1 MFCGSW
7 LRNKEQTKLPGAG
20 NDAAQP
26 DRENAAFRGRR
37 AQLRT
42 GEVVALDKSNLSLA
56 TDTPIKA
63 REQDL
68 IGRTPFAERLA
79 DILKSAAGPESL
91 VIGLYGP
98 WGSGKTSVIN
108 LVENALSR
116 KDDDGKAGVSVVRF
130 EPWNYL
136 TSEQLLAQ
144 FLKEVG
150 SALDKDVHGR
160 RTLFGKLFGKLCGK
174 RPEVLNAFAAYSEAL
189 LITAG
194 AAASLAGAPLA
205 GVAVPAFGKR
215 LASRLRKSAE
225 RAGSVSSKKQRLEEE
240 LLKFDGRVVV
250 IIDDIDRLPNDQVRM
265 VFQLVAS
272 LAKLPKINYLLSFDE
287 EVVTRALSEVQNCD
301 GAEYLEKVVQVPVHL
316 PSISSGDLERVLL
329 KDINA
334 IFKSFAYRLEDL
346 DDKRWNGVRLTFL
359 NNRFFTIR
367 EVRRFTNAL
376 KAKLSILPRFCC
388 FEDVVALAVLE
399 LKVPKLVDWIRVHK
413 DLLCG
418 TIGSSLYMN
427 NMDPK
432 DNLANLEELISR
444 IVPRSEAK
452 WAVEAVCRLF
462 PRVANKTGMS
472 HCVSYSRESL
482 NAIWRADSFD
492 QYFHSNMPDGIDVHE
507 VQDALNVSDGGVL
520 LDDLR
525 RHAEAGSMIDFVSAM
540 RARVSTLEE
549 GRAEIVTKAYLL
561 ALGLSKEKRYA
572 PLASTSADLELL
584 RLIELLFKQL
594 GPAKSDE
601 ILRASVDESKGRI
614 VYPLVPF
621 LISQLNSLNDG
632 GNGGCKTLLPEGDIF
647 ELSDAVCAR
656 VGEDAAARNLFL
668 DDECHYALIL
678 LKERKPN
685 EFMAYAKRIAN
696 ADGAGCAS
704 FLSFGPKR
712 YTLLGSDEVT
722 SFSFDKTAVAKVV
735 ELAKVDGLL
744 AEARTD
750 GSFFEL
756 PEDCQLVAAAF
767 CASNRDDDDR
777 NEVSAEEAGKL
788 LAHWRRNSRR
798 A

>member
-1 MFCGSW
+1 MD
-7 LRNKEQTKLPGAG
+7 N
-20 NDAAQP
+20 
-26 DRENAAFRGRR
+26 
-37 AQLRT
+37 
-42 GEVVALDKSNLSLA
+42 SNLSLA

-68 IGRTPFAERLA
+68 IGRIPFAERLA

-136 TSEQLLAQ
+136 TAEQLLAQ
-144 FLKEVG
+144 FLKEVEG
-150 SALDKDVHGR
+150 ALDKDAYGR
-160 RTLFGKLFGKLCGK
+160 RKLFGKLRGK

-189 LITAG
+189 LMTAG

-205 GVAVPAFGKR
+205 GVAVPAFGNR
-215 LASRLRKSAE
+215 LTSRLRKSAD
-225 RAGSVSSKKQRLEEE
+225 RAGSVSAKKQRLEEE
-240 LLKFDGRVVV
+240 LLKFDGRVAV

-287 EVVTRALSEVQNCD
+287 EVVTRALSEVQKCD
-301 GAEYLEKVVQVPVHL
+301 GAEYLEKVVQVPVRL
-316 PSISSGDLERVLL
+316 PSISSGDLERILL

-334 IFKSFAYRLEDL
+334 IFEAFSYRRVDL
-346 DDKRWNGVRLTFL
+346 DDKRWNGVCLTFL
-359 NNRFFTIR
+359 NNRFSTIR
-367 EVRRFTNAL
+367 EVRRFSNAL

-399 LKVPKLVDWIRVHK
+399 LKVPKVVDWVRVHK
-413 DLLCG
+413 DFLCG
-418 TIGSSLYMN
+418 TIGSSSYTISG
-427 NMDPK
+427 DPK
-432 DNLANLEELISR
+432 DTLANLKERFSGL
-444 IVPRSEAK
+444 VPSSEAK

-472 HCVSYSRESL
+472 HCVYYSRKSL

-492 QYFHSNMPDGIDVHE
+492 LYFHSNIPDGIDVHE
-507 VQDALNVSDGGVL
+507 VLDALNVSEGGVL
-520 LDDLR
+520 LEDLH
-525 RHAEAGSMIDFVSAM
+525 RHAGAGSMIDFVSAM
-540 RARVSTLEE
+540 RAHVSTLEE
-549 GRAEIVTKAYLL
+549 GRAEIVTRACLL
-561 ALGLSKEKRYA
+561 VLGLSKEKRYA
-572 PLASTSADLELL
+572 PMASTSADLELI
-584 RLIELLFKQL
+584 RLIELLFKRL
-594 GPAKSDE
+594 GPTKSDE
-601 ILRASVDESKGRI
+601 ILRASVDESKGRVI
-614 VYPLVPF
+614 YPLALF
-621 LISQLNSLNDG
+621 LIGQLNSLNDT
-632 GNGGCKTLLPEGDIF
+632 GNGGCKTLLPEGVIF
-647 ELSDAVCAR
+647 ELSDAVCAK

-704 FLSFGPKR
+704 FLSFGSKR
-712 YTLLGSDEVT
+712 YTLLGSNEVT

-735 ELAKVDGLL
+735 GLAKVDGLL
-744 AEARTD
+744 AEACTD

-767 CASNRDDDDR
+767 CVAIRDDDDG
-777 NEVSAEEAGKL
+777 NEVSAVEADML
-788 LAHWRRNSRR
+788 LARWRRNCRR

>member
-1 MFCGSW
+1 MD
-7 LRNKEQTKLPGAG
+7 N
-20 NDAAQP
+20 
-26 DRENAAFRGRR
+26 
-37 AQLRT
+37 
-42 GEVVALDKSNLSLA
+42 SNLSLA

-68 IGRTPFAERLA
+68 IGRIPFAERLA

-136 TSEQLLAQ
+136 TAEQLLAQ
-144 FLKEVG
+144 FLKEVEG
-150 SALDKDVHGR
+150 ALDKDAYGR
-160 RTLFGKLFGKLCGK
+160 RKLFGKLRGK

-189 LITAG
+189 LMTAG

-205 GVAVPAFGKR
+205 GVAVPAFGNR
-215 LASRLRKSAE
+215 LTSRLRKSAD
-225 RAGSVSSKKQRLEEE
+225 RAGNVSAKKQRLEEE

-287 EVVTRALSEVQNCD
+287 EVVTRALSEVQKCD
-301 GAEYLEKVVQVPVHL
+301 GAEYLEKVVQVPVRL
-316 PSISSGDLERVLL
+316 PSISSGDLERILL
-329 KDINA
+329 KDIDA
-334 IFKSFAYRLEDL
+334 IFEAFSYRREDL
-346 DDKRWNGVRLTFL
+346 DDKRWNGVCLTFL
-359 NNRFFTIR
+359 NNRFSTIR
-367 EVRRFTNAL
+367 EVRRFSNAL

-399 LKVPKLVDWIRVHK
+399 LKVPKVVDWVRVHK
-413 DLLCG
+413 DFPCG
-418 TIGSSLYMN
+418 TIGSSSYTISG
-427 NMDPK
+427 DPK
-432 DNLANLEELISR
+432 DTLANLKERFSGL
-444 IVPRSEAK
+444 VPSSEAK

-472 HCVSYSRESL
+472 HCVYYSRKSL

-492 QYFHSNMPDGIDVHE
+492 LYFHSNIPDGIDVHE
-507 VQDALNVSDGGVL
+507 VLDALNVSEGGVL
-520 LDDLR
+520 LEDLH

-540 RARVSTLEE
+540 RAHVSTLEE
-549 GRAEIVTKAYLL
+549 GRAEIVTRACLL
-561 ALGLSKEKRYA
+561 VLGLSKEKCYA
-572 PLASTSADLELL
+572 PFASTSADLELI
-584 RLIELLFKQL
+584 RLIELLFKRL
-594 GPAKSDE
+594 GPTKSDE
-601 ILRASVDESKGRI
+601 ILRASVDESKGRVI
-614 VYPLVPF
+614 YPLALF
-621 LISQLNSLNDG
+621 LIGQLNSLNDT
-632 GNGGCKTLLPEGDIF
+632 GNGGCKTLLPEGGIF
-647 ELSDAVCAR
+647 ELSDAVCAK

-704 FLSFGPKR
+704 FLSFGSKR
-712 YTLLGSDEVT
+712 YTLLGSNEVT

-735 ELAKVDGLL
+735 GLAKVDGLL
-744 AEARTD
+744 AEACTD

-767 CASNRDDDDR
+767 CVAIRDDDDR
-777 NEVSAEEAGKL
+777 NEVTAVEAGML
-788 LAHWRRNSRR
+788 LARWRRNCRR
-798 A
+798 V

>member
-1 MFCGSW
+1 MD
-7 LRNKEQTKLPGAG
+7 N
-20 NDAAQP
+20 
-26 DRENAAFRGRR
+26 
-37 AQLRT
+37 
-42 GEVVALDKSNLSLA
+42 SNLSLA

-68 IGRTPFAERLA
+68 IGRIPFAERLA

-136 TSEQLLAQ
+136 TAEQLLAQ
-144 FLKEVG
+144 FLKEVEG
-150 SALDKDVHGR
+150 ALDKDAYGR
-160 RTLFGKLFGKLCGK
+160 RKLFGKLRGK
-174 RPEVLNAFAAYSEAL
+174 RPEALNAFAAYSEAL
-189 LITAG
+189 LMTAG

-205 GVAVPAFGKR
+205 GVAVPAFGNR
-215 LASRLRKSAE
+215 LTSRLRKSAD
-225 RAGSVSSKKQRLEEE
+225 RAGSVSAKKQKLEEE

-287 EVVTRALSEVQNCD
+287 EVVTRALSEVQKCD
-301 GAEYLEKVVQVPVHL
+301 GAEYLEKVVQVPVRL
-316 PSISSGDLERVLL
+316 PSISSGDLERILL
-329 KDINA
+329 KDIDA
-334 IFKSFAYRLEDL
+334 IFEAFSYRREDL
-346 DDKRWNGVRLTFL
+346 DDKRWNGVCLTFL
-359 NNRFFTIR
+359 NNRFSTIR
-367 EVRRFTNAL
+367 EVRRFSNAL

-399 LKVPKLVDWIRVHK
+399 LKVPKFVDWVRVHK
-413 DLLCG
+413 DFLCG
-418 TIGSSLYMN
+418 TIGSSSYTISG
-427 NMDPK
+427 DPK
-432 DNLANLEELISR
+432 DTLANLKERFSGL
-444 IVPRSEAK
+444 VPSSEAK

-462 PRVANKTGMS
+462 PRVVNKTGMS
-472 HCVSYSRESL
+472 HCVYYSRKSL

-492 QYFHSNMPDGIDVHE
+492 LYFHSNIPDGIDVHE
-507 VQDALNVSDGGVL
+507 VLDALNVSEGGVL
-520 LDDLR
+520 LEDLH

-540 RARVSTLEE
+540 RAHVSTLEE
-549 GRAEIVTKAYLL
+549 GRAEIVTRACLL
-561 ALGLSKEKRYA
+561 VLGLSKEKRYA
-572 PLASTSADLELL
+572 PFASTSADLELI
-584 RLIELLFKQL
+584 RLIELLFKRL
-594 GPAKSDE
+594 GPTKSDE
-601 ILRASVDESKGRI
+601 ILRASVDESKGRVI
-614 VYPLVPF
+614 YPLALF
-621 LISQLNSLNDG
+621 LIGQLNSLNDT
-632 GNGGCKTLLPEGDIF
+632 GNGGCKTLLPEGGIF
-647 ELSDAVCAR
+647 ELSDAVCAK

-704 FLSFGPKR
+704 FLSFGSKR
-712 YTLLGSDEVT
+712 YTLLGSNEVT

-735 ELAKVDGLL
+735 GLAKVDGLL
-744 AEARTD
+744 AEACTD

-767 CASNRDDDDR
+767 CVAIRDDDDR
-777 NEVSAEEAGKL
+777 NEVTAVEAGML
-788 LAHWRRNSRR
+788 LARWRRNCRR
-798 A
+798 V

>member
-1 MFCGSW
+1 MD
-7 LRNKEQTKLPGAG
+7 N
-20 NDAAQP
+20 
-26 DRENAAFRGRR
+26 
-37 AQLRT
+37 
-42 GEVVALDKSNLSLA
+42 SNLSLA

-68 IGRTPFAERLA
+68 IGRIPFAERLA

-136 TSEQLLAQ
+136 TAEQLLAQ
-144 FLKEVG
+144 FLKEVEG
-150 SALDKDVHGR
+150 ALDKDAYGR
-160 RTLFGKLFGKLCGK
+160 RKLFGKLRGK

-189 LITAG
+189 LMTAG

-205 GVAVPAFGKR
+205 GVAVPAFGNR
-215 LASRLRKSAE
+215 LTSRLRKSAD
-225 RAGSVSSKKQRLEEE
+225 RAGSVSAKKQRLEEE

-287 EVVTRALSEVQNCD
+287 KVVTRALSEVQKCD
-301 GAEYLEKVVQVPVHL
+301 GAEYLEKVVQVPVRL
-316 PSISSGDLERVLL
+316 PSISSGDLERILL

-334 IFKSFAYRLEDL
+334 IFEAFSYRREDL
-346 DDKRWNGVRLTFL
+346 DDKRWNGVCLTFL
-359 NNRFFTIR
+359 NNRFSTIR
-367 EVRRFTNAL
+367 EVRRFSNAL
-376 KAKLSILPRFCC
+376 KAKLTILPRFCC

-399 LKVPKLVDWIRVHK
+399 LKVPKVVDWVRVHK
-413 DLLCG
+413 DFLCG
-418 TIGSSLYMN
+418 TIGSSSYTISG
-427 NMDPK
+427 DPK
-432 DNLANLEELISR
+432 DTLANLKERFSGL
-444 IVPRSEAK
+444 VPSSEAK

-472 HCVSYSRESL
+472 HCVYYSRKSL

-492 QYFHSNMPDGIDVHE
+492 LYFHSNIPDGIDVHE
-507 VQDALNVSDGGVL
+507 VLDALNVSEGGVL
-520 LDDLR
+520 LEDLH
-525 RHAEAGSMIDFVSAM
+525 RHAGAGSMIDFVSAM
-540 RARVSTLEE
+540 RAHVSTLEE
-549 GRAEIVTKAYLL
+549 GRAEIVTRACLL
-561 ALGLSKEKRYA
+561 VLGLSKEKRYA
-572 PLASTSADLELL
+572 PMASTSADLELI
-584 RLIELLFKQL
+584 RLIELLFKRL
-594 GPAKSDE
+594 GPTRSDE
-601 ILRASVDESKGRI
+601 ILRASVDESKGRVI
-614 VYPLVPF
+614 YPLALF
-621 LISQLNSLNDG
+621 LIGQLNSLNDT
-632 GNGGCKTLLPEGDIF
+632 GNGGCKTLLPEGGIF
-647 ELSDAVCAR
+647 ELSDAVCAK

-704 FLSFGPKR
+704 FLSFASKR
-712 YTLLGSDEVT
+712 YTLLGSNEVT

-735 ELAKVDGLL
+735 GLAKVDGLL
-744 AEARTD
+744 AEACTD

-767 CASNRDDDDR
+767 CVAIRDDDDG
-777 NEVSAEEAGKL
+777 NEVSAVEADML
-788 LAHWRRNSRR
+788 LARWRRNCRR

>member
-1 MFCGSW
+1 M
-7 LRNKEQTKLPGAG
+7 
-20 NDAAQP
+20 
-26 DRENAAFRGRR
+26 
-37 AQLRT
+37 
-42 GEVVALDKSNLSLA
+42 
-56 TDTPIKA
+56 
-63 REQDL
+63 
-68 IGRTPFAERLA
+68 
-79 DILKSAAGPESL
+79 
-91 VIGLYGP
+91 YGP

-136 TSEQLLAQ
+136 TAEQLLAQ
-144 FLKEVG
+144 FLKEVEG
-150 SALDKDVHGR
+150 ALDKDAYGR
-160 RTLFGKLFGKLCGK
+160 RKLFGKLRGK

-189 LITAG
+189 LMTAG

-205 GVAVPAFGKR
+205 GVAVPAFGNR
-215 LASRLRKSAE
+215 LTSRLRKSAD
-225 RAGSVSSKKQRLEEE
+225 RAGSVSAKKQRLEEE

-287 EVVTRALSEVQNCD
+287 EVVTRALSEVQKCD
-301 GAEYLEKVVQVPVHL
+301 GAEYLEKVVQVPVRL
-316 PSISSGDLERVLL
+316 PSISSGDLERILL
-329 KDINA
+329 KDIDA
-334 IFKSFAYRLEDL
+334 IFEAFSYRREDL
-346 DDKRWNGVRLTFL
+346 DDKRWNGVCLTFL
-359 NNRFFTIR
+359 NNRFSTIR
-367 EVRRFTNAL
+367 EVRRFSNAL

-399 LKVPKLVDWIRVHK
+399 LKVPKVVDWVRVHK
-413 DLLCG
+413 DFLCG
-418 TIGSSLYMN
+418 TIGSSSYTISG
-427 NMDPK
+427 DPK
-432 DNLANLEELISR
+432 DTLANLKERFSGL
-444 IVPRSEAK
+444 VPSSEAK

-472 HCVSYSRESL
+472 HCVYYSRKSL

-492 QYFHSNMPDGIDVHE
+492 LYFHSNIPDGIDVHE
-507 VQDALNVSDGGVL
+507 VLDALNVSEGGVL
-520 LDDLR
+520 LEDLH

-540 RARVSTLEE
+540 RAHVSTLEE
-549 GRAEIVTKAYLL
+549 GRAEIVTRACLL
-561 ALGLSKEKRYA
+561 VLGLSKEKRYA
-572 PLASTSADLELL
+572 PFASTSADLELI
-584 RLIELLFKQL
+584 RLIELLFKRL
-594 GPAKSDE
+594 GPTKSDE
-601 ILRASVDESKGRI
+601 ILRASVDESKGRVI
-614 VYPLVPF
+614 YPLALF
-621 LISQLNSLNDG
+621 LIGQLNSLNDT
-632 GNGGCKTLLPEGDIF
+632 GNGGCKTLLPEGGIF
-647 ELSDAVCAR
+647 ELSDAVCAK

-704 FLSFGPKR
+704 FLSFGSKR
-712 YTLLGSDEVT
+712 YTLLGSNEVT

-735 ELAKVDGLL
+735 GLAKVDGLL
-744 AEARTD
+744 AEACTD

-767 CASNRDDDDR
+767 CVAIRDDDDR
-777 NEVSAEEAGKL
+777 NEVTAVEAGML
-788 LAHWRRNSRR
+788 LARWRRNCRR
-798 A
+798 V

>member
-1 MFCGSW
+1 M
-7 LRNKEQTKLPGAG
+7 
-20 NDAAQP
+20 
-26 DRENAAFRGRR
+26 
-37 AQLRT
+37 
-42 GEVVALDKSNLSLA
+42 ALDKSNLSLA

-194 AAASLAGAPLA
+194 SAASLAGAPLA

-520 LDDLR
+520 LDDLH

>member
-1 MFCGSW
+1 MD
-7 LRNKEQTKLPGAG
+7 N
-20 NDAAQP
+20 
-26 DRENAAFRGRR
+26 
-37 AQLRT
+37 
-42 GEVVALDKSNLSLA
+42 SNLSLA

-68 IGRTPFAERLA
+68 IGRIPFAERLA

-91 VIGLYGP
+91 IIGLYGP

-136 TSEQLLAQ
+136 TAEQLLAQ
-144 FLKEVG
+144 FLKEVEG
-150 SALDKDVHGR
+150 ALDKDAYGR
-160 RTLFGKLFGKLCGK
+160 RKLFGKLRGK

-189 LITAG
+189 LMTAG

-205 GVAVPAFGKR
+205 GVAVPAFGNR
-215 LASRLRKSAE
+215 LTSRLRKSAD
-225 RAGSVSSKKQRLEEE
+225 RAGSVSAKKQRLEEE

-287 EVVTRALSEVQNCD
+287 EVVTRALSEVQKCD
-301 GAEYLEKVVQVPVHL
+301 GAEYLEKVVQVPVRL
-316 PSISSGDLERVLL
+316 PSISSGDLERILL

-334 IFKSFAYRLEDL
+334 IFEAFSYRREDL
-346 DDKRWNGVRLTFL
+346 DDKRWNGVCLTFL
-359 NNRFFTIR
+359 NNRFSTIR
-367 EVRRFTNAL
+367 EVRRFSNAL
-376 KAKLSILPRFCC
+376 KAKLTILPRFCC

-399 LKVPKLVDWIRVHK
+399 LKVPKVVDWVRVHK
-413 DLLCG
+413 DFLCG
-418 TIGSSLYMN
+418 TIGSSSYTISG
-427 NMDPK
+427 DPK
-432 DNLANLEELISR
+432 DTLANLKERFSGL
-444 IVPRSEAK
+444 VPSSEAK

-472 HCVSYSRESL
+472 HCVYYSRKSL

-492 QYFHSNMPDGIDVHE
+492 LYFHSNIPDGIDVHE
-507 VQDALNVSDGGVL
+507 VLDALNVSEGGVL
-520 LDDLR
+520 LEDLH
-525 RHAEAGSMIDFVSAM
+525 RHAGAGSMIDFVSAM
-540 RARVSTLEE
+540 RAHVSTLEE
-549 GRAEIVTKAYLL
+549 GRAEIVTRACLL
-561 ALGLSKEKRYA
+561 VLGLSKEKRYA
-572 PLASTSADLELL
+572 PMASTSADLELI
-584 RLIELLFKQL
+584 RLIELLFKRL
-594 GPAKSDE
+594 GPTRSDE
-601 ILRASVDESKGRI
+601 ILRASVDESKGRVI
-614 VYPLVPF
+614 YPLALF
-621 LISQLNSLNDG
+621 LIGQLNSLNDT
-632 GNGGCKTLLPEGDIF
+632 GNGGCKTLLPEGGIF
-647 ELSDAVCAR
+647 ELSDAVCAK

-704 FLSFGPKR
+704 FLSFGSKR
-712 YTLLGSDEVT
+712 YTLLGSNEVT

-735 ELAKVDGLL
+735 GLAKVDGLL
-744 AEARTD
+744 AEACTD

-767 CASNRDDDDR
+767 CVAIRDDDDG
-777 NEVSAEEAGKL
+777 NEVSAVEADML
-788 LAHWRRNSRR
+788 LARWRRNCRR

>member
-1 MFCGSW
+1 M
-7 LRNKEQTKLPGAG
+7 
-20 NDAAQP
+20 
-26 DRENAAFRGRR
+26 
-37 AQLRT
+37 
-42 GEVVALDKSNLSLA
+42 ALDNSNLSLA

-68 IGRTPFAERLA
+68 IGRIPFAERLA

-136 TSEQLLAQ
+136 TAEQLLAQ
-144 FLKEVG
+144 FLKEVEG
-150 SALDKDVHGR
+150 ALDKDAYGR
-160 RTLFGKLFGKLCGK
+160 RKLFGKLRGK

-189 LITAG
+189 LMTAG

-205 GVAVPAFGKR
+205 GVAVPAFGNR
-215 LASRLRKSAE
+215 LTSRLRKSAD
-225 RAGSVSSKKQRLEEE
+225 RAGSVSAKKQRLEEE
-240 LLKFDGRVVV
+240 LLKFDGRVAV

-287 EVVTRALSEVQNCD
+287 EVVTRALSEVQKCD
-301 GAEYLEKVVQVPVHL
+301 GAEYLEKVVQVPVRL
-316 PSISSGDLERVLL
+316 PSISSGDLERILL

-334 IFKSFAYRLEDL
+334 IFEAFSYRREDL
-346 DDKRWNGVRLTFL
+346 DDKRWNGVCLTFL
-359 NNRFFTIR
+359 NNRFSTIR
-367 EVRRFTNAL
+367 EVRRFSNAL

-399 LKVPKLVDWIRVHK
+399 LKVPKVVDWVRVHK
-413 DLLCG
+413 DFLCG
-418 TIGSSLYMN
+418 TIGSSSYTISG
-427 NMDPK
+427 DPK
-432 DNLANLEELISR
+432 DTLANLKERFSGL
-444 IVPRSEAK
+444 VPSSEAK

-472 HCVSYSRESL
+472 HCVYYSRKSL

-492 QYFHSNMPDGIDVHE
+492 LYFHSNIPDGIDVHE
-507 VQDALNVSDGGVL
+507 VLDALNVSEGGVL
-520 LDDLR
+520 LEDLH
-525 RHAEAGSMIDFVSAM
+525 RHAGAGSMIDFVSAM
-540 RARVSTLEE
+540 RAHVSTLEE
-549 GRAEIVTKAYLL
+549 GRAEIVTRACLL
-561 ALGLSKEKRYA
+561 VLGLSKEKRYA
-572 PLASTSADLELL
+572 PMASTSADLELI
-584 RLIELLFKQL
+584 RLIELLFKRL
-594 GPAKSDE
+594 GPTKSDE
-601 ILRASVDESKGRI
+601 ILRASVDESKGRVI
-614 VYPLVPF
+614 YPLALF
-621 LISQLNSLNDG
+621 LIGQLNSLNDT
-632 GNGGCKTLLPEGDIF
+632 GNGGCKTLLPEGVIF
-647 ELSDAVCAR
+647 ELSDAVCAK

-704 FLSFGPKR
+704 FLSFESKR
-712 YTLLGSDEVT
+712 YTLLGSNEVT

-735 ELAKVDGLL
+735 GLAKVDGLL
-744 AEARTD
+744 AEACTD

-767 CASNRDDDDR
+767 CVAIRDDDDG
-777 NEVSAEEAGKL
+777 NEVSAVEADML
-788 LAHWRRNSRR
+788 LARWRRNCRR

>member
-1 MFCGSW
+1 MDN
-7 LRNKEQTKLPGAG
+7 L
-20 NDAAQP
+20 
-26 DRENAAFRGRR
+26 
-37 AQLRT
+37 
-42 GEVVALDKSNLSLA
+42 NLSLA

-68 IGRTPFAERLA
+68 IGRIPFTERLA

-116 KDDDGKAGVSVVRF
+116 KDDDGKADVSVVRF

-136 TSEQLLAQ
+136 TAEQLLAQ

-150 SALDKDVHGR
+150 SALDKDVQGR
-160 RTLFGKLFGKLCGK
+160 RKLFGKLRAK

-189 LITAG
+189 LMTAG
-194 AAASLAGAPLA
+194 AAVSLAGMPLA
-205 GVAVPAFGKR
+205 GVAVPAFGNR
-215 LASRLRKSAE
+215 LTSRLRKSAD

-287 EVVTRALSEVQNCD
+287 EVVTRALSEVQKCD
-301 GAEYLEKVVQVPVHL
+301 GAEYLEKVVQVPVRL
-316 PSISSGDLERVLL
+316 PSISSGDLERILL

-334 IFKSFAYRLEDL
+334 FAYRREDL

-388 FEDVVALAVLE
+388 FEDVVALTVLE
-399 LKVPKLVDWIRVHK
+399 LKVPQLVDWIRVHK

-418 TIGSSLYMN
+418 TIGTSLYMN
-427 NMDPK
+427 GMDQK
-432 DNLANLEELISR
+432 DNLANLERLFSG
-444 IVPRSEAK
+444 IVPSSEAK
-452 WAVEAVCRLF
+452 WAVEAICRLF
-462 PRVANKTGMS
+462 PRMANETGMS
-472 HCVSYSRESL
+472 HCVSYPRESL

-492 QYFHSNMPDGIDVHE
+492 LYFDSNMPDGIDVHE

-520 LDDLR
+520 LEDLH

-549 GRAEIVTKAYLL
+549 GRAEVVAKACLL
-561 ALGLSKEKRYA
+561 ALGLSKEKSYA
-572 PLASTSADLELL
+572 PFASTSADLELL
-584 RLIELLFKQL
+584 RLTELLFKQL
-594 GPAKSDE
+594 GPAKSGE
-601 ILRASVDESKGRI
+601 ILRASVDESKGRAI
-614 VYPLVPF
+614 YPLAPF
-621 LISQLNSLNDG
+621 LISQLNSLNDRGDG
-632 GNGGCKTLLPEGDIF
+632 GRKALLPEGDIF
-647 ELSDAVCAR
+647 ELSDAVCAK
-656 VGEDAAARNLFL
+656 VGEDAVERNLFL
-668 DDECHYALIL
+668 NDECRYALIL
-678 LKERKPN
+678 LKKRKPN

-696 ADGAGCAS
+696 ADGTRCAS
-704 FLSFGPKR
+704 FLSFGSGR
-712 YTLLGSDEVT
+712 YTSLDSGEVT
-722 SFSFDKTAVAKVV
+722 SFSFDKAGVAKVV

-744 AEARTD
+744 AEARAD
-750 GSFFEL
+750 GSFFDL

-767 CASNRDDDDR
+767 CFVNRSDYDGD
-777 NEVSAEEAGKL
+777 EVSAEEAGTL
-788 LAHWRRNSRR
+788 LASWRRNNRR

>member
-1 MFCGSW
+1 MD
-7 LRNKEQTKLPGAG
+7 N
-20 NDAAQP
+20 
-26 DRENAAFRGRR
+26 
-37 AQLRT
+37 
-42 GEVVALDKSNLSLA
+42 SNLSLA

-68 IGRTPFAERLA
+68 IGRIPFAERLA

-136 TSEQLLAQ
+136 TAEQLLAQ
-144 FLKEVG
+144 FLKEVEG
-150 SALDKDVHGR
+150 ALDKDAYGR
-160 RTLFGKLFGKLCGK
+160 RNLFGKLRGK

-189 LITAG
+189 LMTAG

-205 GVAVPAFGKR
+205 GVAVPAFGNR
-215 LASRLRKSAE
+215 LTSRLRKSAD
-225 RAGSVSSKKQRLEEE
+225 RAGSVSAKKQRLEEE

-287 EVVTRALSEVQNCD
+287 EVVTRALSEVQKCD
-301 GAEYLEKVVQVPVHL
+301 GAEYLEKVVQVPVRL
-316 PSISSGDLERVLL
+316 PSISSGDLERILL

-334 IFKSFAYRLEDL
+334 IFEAFSYRREDL
-346 DDKRWNGVRLTFL
+346 DDKRWNGVCLTFL
-359 NNRFFTIR
+359 NNRFSTIR
-367 EVRRFTNAL
+367 EVRRFSNAL
-376 KAKLSILPRFCC
+376 KAKLTILPRFCC

-399 LKVPKLVDWIRVHK
+399 LKVPKVVDWVRVHK
-413 DLLCG
+413 DFLCG
-418 TIGSSLYMN
+418 TIGSSSYTISG
-427 NMDPK
+427 DPK
-432 DNLANLEELISR
+432 DTLANLKERFSGL
-444 IVPRSEAK
+444 VPSSEAK

-472 HCVSYSRESL
+472 HCVYYSRKSL

-492 QYFHSNMPDGIDVHE
+492 LYFHSNIPDGIDVHE
-507 VQDALNVSDGGVL
+507 VLDALNVSEGGVL
-520 LDDLR
+520 LEDLH
-525 RHAEAGSMIDFVSAM
+525 RHAGAGSMIDFVSAM
-540 RARVSTLEE
+540 RAHVSTLEE
-549 GRAEIVTKAYLL
+549 GRAEIVTRACLL
-561 ALGLSKEKRYA
+561 VLGLSKEKRYA
-572 PLASTSADLELL
+572 PMASTSADLELI
-584 RLIELLFKQL
+584 RLIELLFKRL
-594 GPAKSDE
+594 GPTRSDE
-601 ILRASVDESKGRI
+601 ILRASVDESKGRVI
-614 VYPLVPF
+614 YPLALF
-621 LISQLNSLNDG
+621 LIGQLNSLNDT
-632 GNGGCKTLLPEGDIF
+632 GNGGCKTLLPEGGIF
-647 ELSDAVCAR
+647 ELSDAVCAK

-704 FLSFGPKR
+704 FLSFGSKR
-712 YTLLGSDEVT
+712 YTLLGSNEVT

-735 ELAKVDGLL
+735 GLAKVDGLL
-744 AEARTD
+744 AEACTD

-767 CASNRDDDDR
+767 CVAIRDDDDG
-777 NEVSAEEAGKL
+777 NEVSAVEADML
-788 LAHWRRNSRR
+788 LARWRRNCRR

>member
-1 MFCGSW
+1 M
-7 LRNKEQTKLPGAG
+7 
-20 NDAAQP
+20 
-26 DRENAAFRGRR
+26 
-37 AQLRT
+37 
-42 GEVVALDKSNLSLA
+42 
-56 TDTPIKA
+56 
-63 REQDL
+63 
-68 IGRTPFAERLA
+68 
-79 DILKSAAGPESL
+79 
-91 VIGLYGP
+91 YGP

-136 TSEQLLAQ
+136 TAEQLLAQ
-144 FLKEVG
+144 FLKEVEG
-150 SALDKDVHGR
+150 ALDKDAYGR
-160 RTLFGKLFGKLCGK
+160 RKLFGKLRGK

-189 LITAG
+189 LMTAG

-205 GVAVPAFGKR
+205 GVAVPAFGNR
-215 LASRLRKSAE
+215 LTSRLRKSAD
-225 RAGSVSSKKQRLEEE
+225 RAGSVSAKKQRLEEE

-287 EVVTRALSEVQNCD
+287 EVVTRALSEVQKCD
-301 GAEYLEKVVQVPVHL
+301 GAEYLEKVVQVPVRL
-316 PSISSGDLERVLL
+316 PSISSGDLERILL

-334 IFKSFAYRLEDL
+334 IFEAFSYRREDL
-346 DDKRWNGVRLTFL
+346 DDKRWNGVCLTFL
-359 NNRFFTIR
+359 NNRFSTIR
-367 EVRRFTNAL
+367 EVRRFSNAL

-399 LKVPKLVDWIRVHK
+399 LKVPKVVDWVRVHK
-413 DLLCG
+413 DFLCG
-418 TIGSSLYMN
+418 TIGSSSYTISG
-427 NMDPK
+427 DPK
-432 DNLANLEELISR
+432 DTLANLKERFSGL
-444 IVPRSEAK
+444 VPSSEAK

-472 HCVSYSRESL
+472 HCVYYSRKSL

-492 QYFHSNMPDGIDVHE
+492 LYFHSNIPDGIDVHE
-507 VQDALNVSDGGVL
+507 VLDALNVSEGGVL
-520 LDDLR
+520 LEDLH
-525 RHAEAGSMIDFVSAM
+525 RHAGAGSMIDFVSAM
-540 RARVSTLEE
+540 RAHVSTLEE
-549 GRAEIVTKAYLL
+549 GRAEIVTRACLL
-561 ALGLSKEKRYA
+561 VLGLSKEKRYA
-572 PLASTSADLELL
+572 PMASTSADLELI
-584 RLIELLFKQL
+584 RLIELLFKRL
-594 GPAKSDE
+594 GPTKSDE
-601 ILRASVDESKGRI
+601 ILRASVDESKGRVI
-614 VYPLVPF
+614 YPLALF
-621 LISQLNSLNDG
+621 LIGQLNSLNDT
-632 GNGGCKTLLPEGDIF
+632 GNGGCKTLLPEGGIF
-647 ELSDAVCAR
+647 ELSDAVCAK

-704 FLSFGPKR
+704 FLSFGSKR
-712 YTLLGSDEVT
+712 YTLLGSNEVT

-735 ELAKVDGLL
+735 GLAKVDGLL
-744 AEARTD
+744 AEACTD

-767 CASNRDDDDR
+767 CVAIRDDDDG
-777 NEVSAEEAGKL
+777 NEVSAVEADML
-788 LAHWRRNSRR
+788 LARWRRNCRR

>member
-1 MFCGSW
+1 MD
-7 LRNKEQTKLPGAG
+7 N
-20 NDAAQP
+20 
-26 DRENAAFRGRR
+26 
-37 AQLRT
+37 
-42 GEVVALDKSNLSLA
+42 SNLSLA
-56 TDTPIKA
+56 IDTPIKA

-68 IGRTPFAERLA
+68 IGRIPFAERLA

-136 TSEQLLAQ
+136 TAEQLLAQ
-144 FLKEVG
+144 FLKEVEG
-150 SALDKDVHGR
+150 ALDKDAYGR
-160 RTLFGKLFGKLCGK
+160 RKLFGKLRGK

-189 LITAG
+189 LMTAG

-205 GVAVPAFGKR
+205 GVAVPAFGNR
-215 LASRLRKSAE
+215 LTSRLRKSAD
-225 RAGSVSSKKQRLEEE
+225 RAGSVSAKKQRLEEE

-287 EVVTRALSEVQNCD
+287 EVVTRALSEVQKCD
-301 GAEYLEKVVQVPVHL
+301 GAEYLEKVVQVPVRL
-316 PSISSGDLERVLL
+316 PSISSGDLERILL

-334 IFKSFAYRLEDL
+334 IFEAFSYRREDL
-346 DDKRWNGVRLTFL
+346 DDKRWNGVCLTFL
-359 NNRFFTIR
+359 NNRFSTIR
-367 EVRRFTNAL
+367 EVRRFSNAL
-376 KAKLSILPRFCC
+376 KAKLTILPRFCC

-399 LKVPKLVDWIRVHK
+399 LKVPKVVDWVRVHK
-413 DLLCG
+413 DFLCG
-418 TIGSSLYMN
+418 TIGSSSYTISG
-427 NMDPK
+427 DPK
-432 DNLANLEELISR
+432 DTLANLKERFSGL
-444 IVPRSEAK
+444 VPSSEAK

-472 HCVSYSRESL
+472 HCVYYSRKSL

-492 QYFHSNMPDGIDVHE
+492 LYFHSNIPDGIDVHE
-507 VQDALNVSDGGVL
+507 VLDALNVSEGGVL
-520 LDDLR
+520 LEDLH
-525 RHAEAGSMIDFVSAM
+525 RHAGAGSMIDFVSAM
-540 RARVSTLEE
+540 RAHVSTLEE
-549 GRAEIVTKAYLL
+549 GRAEIVTRACLL
-561 ALGLSKEKRYA
+561 VLGLSKEKRYA
-572 PLASTSADLELL
+572 PMASTSADLELI
-584 RLIELLFKQL
+584 RLIELLFKRL
-594 GPAKSDE
+594 GPTRSDE
-601 ILRASVDESKGRI
+601 ILRASVDESKGRVI
-614 VYPLVPF
+614 YPLALF
-621 LISQLNSLNDG
+621 LIGQLNSLNDT
-632 GNGGCKTLLPEGDIF
+632 GNGGCKTLLPEGGIF
-647 ELSDAVCAR
+647 ELSDAVCAK

-704 FLSFGPKR
+704 FLSFGSKR
-712 YTLLGSDEVT
+712 YTLLGSNEVT

-735 ELAKVDGLL
+735 GLAKVDGLL
-744 AEARTD
+744 AEACTD

-767 CASNRDDDDR
+767 CVAIRDDDDG
-777 NEVSAEEAGKL
+777 NEVSAVEADML
-788 LAHWRRNSRR
+788 LARWRRNCRR

>member
-1 MFCGSW
+1 MD
-7 LRNKEQTKLPGAG
+7 N
-20 NDAAQP
+20 
-26 DRENAAFRGRR
+26 
-37 AQLRT
+37 
-42 GEVVALDKSNLSLA
+42 SNLSLA

-68 IGRTPFAERLA
+68 IGRIPFAERLA

-136 TSEQLLAQ
+136 TAEQLLAQ
-144 FLKEVG
+144 FLKEVEG
-150 SALDKDVHGR
+150 ALDKDAYGR
-160 RTLFGKLFGKLCGK
+160 RKLFGKLRGK

-189 LITAG
+189 LMTAG

-205 GVAVPAFGKR
+205 GVAVPAFGNR
-215 LASRLRKSAE
+215 LTSRLRKSAD
-225 RAGSVSSKKQRLEEE
+225 RAGSVSAKKQRLEEE

-287 EVVTRALSEVQNCD
+287 EVVTRALSEVQKCD
-301 GAEYLEKVVQVPVHL
+301 GAEYLEKVVQVPVRL
-316 PSISSGDLERVLL
+316 PSISSGDLERILL

-334 IFKSFAYRLEDL
+334 IFEAFSYRREDL
-346 DDKRWNGVRLTFL
+346 DDKRWNGVCLTFL
-359 NNRFFTIR
+359 NNRFSTIR
-367 EVRRFTNAL
+367 EVRRFSNAL
-376 KAKLSILPRFCC
+376 KAKLTILPRFCC

-399 LKVPKLVDWIRVHK
+399 LKVPKVVDWVRVHK
-413 DLLCG
+413 DFLCG
-418 TIGSSLYMN
+418 TIGSSSYTISG
-427 NMDPK
+427 DPK
-432 DNLANLEELISR
+432 DTLANLKERFSGL
-444 IVPRSEAK
+444 VPSSEAK

-472 HCVSYSRESL
+472 HCVYYSRKSL

-492 QYFHSNMPDGIDVHE
+492 LYFHSNRPDGIDVHE
-507 VQDALNVSDGGVL
+507 VLDALNVSEGGVL
-520 LDDLR
+520 LEDLH
-525 RHAEAGSMIDFVSAM
+525 RHAGAGSMIDFVSAM
-540 RARVSTLEE
+540 RAHVSTLEE
-549 GRAEIVTKAYLL
+549 GRAEIVTRACLL
-561 ALGLSKEKRYA
+561 VLGLSKEKRYA
-572 PLASTSADLELL
+572 PMASTSADLELI
-584 RLIELLFKQL
+584 RLIELLFKRL
-594 GPAKSDE
+594 GPTRSDE
-601 ILRASVDESKGRI
+601 ILRASVDESKGRVI
-614 VYPLVPF
+614 YPLALF
-621 LISQLNSLNDG
+621 LIGQLNSLNDT
-632 GNGGCKTLLPEGDIF
+632 GNGGCKTLLPEGGIF
-647 ELSDAVCAR
+647 ELSDAVCAK

-704 FLSFGPKR
+704 FLSFGSKR
-712 YTLLGSDEVT
+712 YTLLGSNEVT

-735 ELAKVDGLL
+735 GLAKVDGLL
-744 AEARTD
+744 AEACTD

-767 CASNRDDDDR
+767 CVAIRDDDDG
-777 NEVSAEEAGKL
+777 NEVSAVEADML
-788 LAHWRRNSRR
+788 LARWRRNCRR

>member
-1 MFCGSW
+1 M
-7 LRNKEQTKLPGAG
+7 
-20 NDAAQP
+20 
-26 DRENAAFRGRR
+26 
-37 AQLRT
+37 
-42 GEVVALDKSNLSLA
+42 ALDNLNLSLA

-68 IGRTPFAERLA
+68 IGRIPFTERLA

-116 KDDDGKAGVSVVRF
+116 KDDDGKADVSVVRF

-136 TSEQLLAQ
+136 TAEQLLAQ

-150 SALDKDVHGR
+150 SALDKDVQGR
-160 RTLFGKLFGKLCGK
+160 RKLFGKLRAK

-189 LITAG
+189 LMTAG
-194 AAASLAGAPLA
+194 AAVSLAGMPLA
-205 GVAVPAFGKR
+205 GVAVPAFGNR
-215 LASRLRKSAE
+215 LTSRLRKSAD

-287 EVVTRALSEVQNCD
+287 EVVTRALSEVQKCD
-301 GAEYLEKVVQVPVHL
+301 GAEYLEKVVQVPVRL
-316 PSISSGDLERVLL
+316 PSISSGDLERMLL
-329 KDINA
+329 NDINA
-334 IFKSFAYRLEDL
+334 IFKAFAYRREDL
-346 DDKRWNGVRLTFL
+346 DDKRWDSVCLTFL
-359 NNRFFTIR
+359 KNRFTTIR

-399 LKVPKLVDWIRVHK
+399 LKVPKLVDWVRVHK
-413 DLLCG
+413 DFLCG

-427 NMDPK
+427 SRDPK
-432 DNLANLEELISR
+432 DNLSDLEEQFSG
-444 IVPRSEAK
+444 IVPGSEDK

-462 PRVANKTGMS
+462 PRVANITGMS
-472 HCVSYSRESL
+472 HYISYSGEGL

-492 QYFHSNMPDGIDVHE
+492 LYFHSNMPDGFDIHE
-507 VQDALNVSDGGVL
+507 VQDALNVSEGGVL
-520 LDDLR
+520 LEDLH
-525 RHAEAGSMIDFVSAM
+525 RHAKAGSMIDFVSAM

-549 GRAEIVTKAYLL
+549 GRAEVVTRACLL
-561 ALGLSKEKRYA
+561 TLGLTEEKSYA

-584 RLIELLFKQL
+584 RLIELLFKRL

-601 ILRASVDESKGRI
+601 ILRASVDESKGRAI
-614 VYPLVPF
+614 YPLALF
-621 LISQLNSLNDG
+621 LLSQLNSLNDTED
-632 GNGGCKTLLPEGDIF
+632 GGCKTLLSEGGIF
-647 ELSDAVCAR
+647 ELSDAVCAK
-656 VGEDAAARNLFL
+656 VGEDAVARNLFL

-678 LKERKPN
+678 LKKRKPN

-704 FLSFGPKR
+704 FLSFWTGR
-712 YTLLGSDEVT
+712 YTSLDSGEVA
-722 SFSFDKTAVAKVV
+722 SFSFDKTGVAKVV
-735 ELAKVDGLL
+735 KLAKIDGLL
-744 AEARTD
+744 AEACAD
-750 GSFFEL
+750 GSFFDL

-767 CASNRDDDDR
+767 CVANEDDDR
-777 NEVSAEEAGKL
+777 YEVSAEEAGSR
-788 LAHWRRNSRR
+788 LARWRRNRRR